1 MSRKILMEIIIYI
14 VNMIKWQADDFVAL
28 CGNQEPLASLSATCH
43 PPPSDLIRAAT
54 DTSC

>member
-1 MSRKILMEIIIYI
+1 MSRKILREIIKYI
-14 VNMIKWQADDFVAL
+14 VNMIKWQTDDFVAL
-28 CGNQEPLASLSATCH
+28 CGNQEALALLSAICH